1 MKIKVCPDTIL
12 GEVENIKTSRNN
24 IESYYSEM
32 ETTVESLVSDNYMEG
47 EAATRYVEEF
57 KEKVRP
63 SLDSTLQVLDE
74 ITAAI
79 EEIVNDMLEQEK
91 QLVGAVF
98 G

>member
-1 MKIKVCPDTIL
+1 MKIKVQPETIL
-12 GEVENIKTSRNN
+12 GEVQNIKTSRNN
-24 IESYYSEM
+24 IETYYSEM
-32 ETTVESLVSDNYMEG
+32 ETTVESLVNDKYMEG

-63 SLDSTLQVLDE
+63 SLDSTLQLLDE

-91 QLVGAVF
+91 EIFASVF